1 MKRGVLL
8 LLVPLLA
15 VAVVSFVFIRTK
27 QGDGATF
34 VTAQRQAQALTPASV
49 ARVVRLAPDPA
60 THARGKSA
68 NCLPEG
74 RGELHNPWRCT
85 ISYAAGKR
93 IQYRVLIRAD
103 GSFLGADQRLTY
115 QGRTTSS
122 PGHVTGCCIT
132 IP

>member
-1 MKRGVLL
+1 MKRALLL

-15 VAVVSFVFIRTK
+15 VALVSFMFIRIK

-34 VTAQRQAQALTPASV
+34 VSAQRQAQALTPTSV
-49 ARVVRLAPDPA
+49 AQVVRLAPDPA
-60 THARGKSA
+60 TRARGKSA

-74 RGELHNPWRCT
+74 RGELRNPWRCT

-93 IQYRVLIRAD
+93 IQYRVVIRAD
-103 GSFLGADQRLTY
+103 GSFLGADQRLSY
-115 QGRTTSS
+115 QGRTIYS
-122 PGHVTGCCIT
+122 PGRVTGCCIT